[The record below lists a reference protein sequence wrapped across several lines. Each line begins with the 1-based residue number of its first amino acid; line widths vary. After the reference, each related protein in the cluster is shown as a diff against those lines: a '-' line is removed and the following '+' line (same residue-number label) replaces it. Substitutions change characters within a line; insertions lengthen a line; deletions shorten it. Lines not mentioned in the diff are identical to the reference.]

1 MDKGRKSAWNTGL
14 VARRTLLGL
23 FISTS
28 AWATPF
34 PPADL
39 MPEIQQEFIRLYELP
54 DSLLRMQ
61 VEPALEIFPEYRSSL
76 VQYLALDASPQ
87 RQKLLA
93 EISNATEEERVA
105 WFQTPRGQK
114 LAITGAVATAA
125 VLIAANNR
133 PDESRPKPS
142 TGGQPAPAPAPTPSP
157 QPAPTPS
164 PAPQPNPTP
173 SPTPTPTPTP
183 DPAPQPEPEPE
194 PTPAPVPQPDPTPE
208 PEPRPPEPPRVA
220 VPGDFR
226 TPEFNRA
233 NHLALLGADYAYAR
247 GATGDGVVVAVKDTG
262 VDIDAA
268 ELRNQ
273 IAPGGDRVTD
283 GGERMSDT
291 GTHGT
296 AVAKAV
302 AAEKNDSAVHGVA
315 YGAKLLPIR
324 VMGSG
329 ALSDQDQVAREIQ
342 YGARVSNNSWSLTR
356 AGGGTS
362 RIEDNADG
370 GKWVRDHF
378 GPIYQQGVDAGIVYV
393 WAAGNSG
400 DSQPSS
406 LAALPVLVPG
416 LQGQWLAVV
425 AVDHNNSSTGS
436 ISGYSNRCGDAAAW
450 CIAAPG
456 QIVVDVHGDGS
467 SQWVAGTSIAAPQ
480 VSGGVALLLDLF
492 PTLSPAQIVQRLLVS
507 ASKTGP
513 YSDQAIYGQGVMD
526 LNAATQPIGALMIE
540 TSTGRIVPFNSA
552 VISESSAMGSAIRNS
567 LAKVD
572 LVLKDSLN
580 APFLFSGA
588 TLSADAQAEPSR
600 IDTDRYLARFDQEYR
615 MQSLTT
621 EGGLRLDYSAGGEG
635 SGLDAVGAMQAWQ
648 QFSPDLALS
657 ASFNTDPSWNQGLQH
672 LAPTLKHASLTQAFS
687 NPYLSLDEQASGA
700 GMHWQLGSH
709 WHGGLQVQAGKAPQ
723 RFADRG
729 DSQLQHSMQTE
740 WGYVAPSGLAASVQL
755 GVLSEE
761 QRLLGSQSNALF
773 GDGQARTLFS
783 GLNVAMPLSERW
795 KVYGRYN
802 TGRSRLASNGWAQ
815 EATVYSDSF
824 TLGVI
829 GQPTSQ
835 WQLGALAYQPLRIKD
850 GTLSTSLPTDL
861 NQDNSVAWN
870 QVDLS
875 LNADGKHMEYEMFFR
890 YEMPVWAINFKG
902 SLLRIEDYN
911 NEAGNNDL
919 MLLLNAAM
927 PY

>member
-1 MDKGRKSAWNTGL
+1 
-14 VARRTLLGL
+14 
-23 FISTS
+23 
-28 AWATPF
+28 
-34 PPADL
+34 

-76 VQYLALDASPQ
+76 VQYLAKDASPE

-93 EISNATEEERVA
+93 EIAKASDEEKLA
-105 WFQTPRGQK
+105 WFETPRGQK

-125 VLIAANNR
+125 VLLAANNR
-133 PDESRPKPS
+133 SSDNHSRPAADD
-142 TGGQPAPAPAPTPSP
+142 QPAPAPAPTPT
-157 QPAPTPS
+157 PAPAPEPS
-164 PAPQPNPTP
+164 PVPEPVPEPIPAPQP
-173 SPTPTPTPTP
+173 
-183 DPAPQPEPEPE
+183 DPAP
-194 PTPAPVPQPDPTPE
+194 APQPDPTPA
-208 PEPRPPEPPRVA
+208 PEPDPLPEPPAPPRAA

-226 TPEFNRA
+226 TAEFNRA
-233 NHLALLGADYAYAR
+233 THLSVLGADYAYAR
-247 GATGDGVVVAVKDTG
+247 GATGEGVVVAVKDTG
-262 VDIDAA
+262 VDIDAP

-296 AVAKAV
+296 VVAKAI

-315 YGAKLLPIR
+315 YDAKLLPIR

-329 ALSDQDQVAREIQ
+329 ALSDRDQVAREIQ
-342 YGARVSNNSWSLTR
+342 YGARVSNNSWGLTR
-356 AGGGTS
+356 ADGGTS
-362 RIEDNADG
+362 RIEDNDDG
-370 GKWVRDHF
+370 GAWVRDHF

-425 AVDHNNSSTGS
+425 AVDHDANSTGA

-456 QIVVDVHGDGS
+456 QVIVDVNADGS
-467 SQWVAGTSIAAPQ
+467 NEWVAGTSIATPQ
-480 VSGGVALLLDLF
+480 VSGGVALLMDLF

-513 YSDQAIYGQGVMD
+513 YSDQAVYGQGVMD

-615 MQSLTT
+615 VQSLTT
-621 EGGLRLDYSAGGEG
+621 DDGLSLNYTTGGEG
-635 SGLDAVGAMQAWQ
+635 SGLDALGAMQAWQ
-648 QFSPDLALS
+648 QLSPDLAVS
-657 ASFNTDPSWNQGLQH
+657 ASFNTDPSWNQGLQQ
-672 LAPTLKHASLTQAFS
+672 LAPTVKHASLTQAFS

-700 GMHWQLGSH
+700 GMHWQLGNR

-729 DSQLQHSMQTE
+729 ASQLQHSMQTE
-740 WGYVAPSGLAASVQL
+740 WGYVGPSGLAASVQL
-755 GVLSEE
+755 GVLNEE

-773 GDGQARTLFS
+773 GDGQSRTLFS
-783 GLNVAMPLSERW
+783 GLNLAMPLNDRW
-795 KVYGRYN
+795 KIYGRYN
-802 TGRSRLASNGWAQ
+802 SGLSRLASNGWAQ
-815 EATVYSDSF
+815 EANVRSDSF

-850 GTLSTSLPTDL
+850 GTLSTSLPTGL
-861 NQDNSVAWN
+861 NRDNSVAWN

-875 LNADGKHMEYEMFFR
+875 LDAEGKHMEYEIFFR

-919 MLLLNAAM
+919 MVLLNAAM